1 MKYDLYEE
9 YTQNVRQPS
18 QGEYSPD
25 DEGLDS
31 GGVSLGISQ
40 WKGGPPT
47 TSKHHPSVYTKV
59 LT

>member
-40 WKGGPPT
+40 
-47 TSKHHPSVYTKV
+47 
-59 LT
+59 